1 MQFHFP
7 DIDHISF
14 WIGVLSATVFWWI
27 VAAIWPLFAQA
38 LQNLK
43 AKRKEKKEKSR
54 RVNPIEERYRQIILQ
69 QAQGLHLAAALFSL
83 DEILIPPA
91 LLIPPARLASGAS
104 ASTEDILHLAERAP
118 IIDLPRLPD
127 FNRQAFREGRA
138 LVLLE
143 ASGVPLPDPR
153 QFGVG

>member
-7 DIDHISF
+7 DIDRISF
-14 WIGVLSATVFWWI
+14 WIGVVI
-27 VAAIWPLFAQA
+27 
-38 LQNLK
+38 
-43 AKRKEKKEKSR
+43 
-54 RVNPIEERYRQIILQ
+54 
-69 QAQGLHLAAALFSL
+69 
-83 DEILIPPA
+83 IPPA
-91 LLIPPARLASGAS
+91 LLVPPARLANGAS

-127 FNRQAFREGRA
+127 FIRQAFREGRA